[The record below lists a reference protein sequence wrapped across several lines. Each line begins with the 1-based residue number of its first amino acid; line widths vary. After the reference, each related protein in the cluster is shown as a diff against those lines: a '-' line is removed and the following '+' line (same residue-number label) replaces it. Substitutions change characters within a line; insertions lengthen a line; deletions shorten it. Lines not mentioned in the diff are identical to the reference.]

1 MLELPAFL
9 ELIKIL
15 LRCQLIIENIVIIF
29 LRPHIQY
36 ETDSEQLQITNGYA
50 EFHAAQEEQGR
61 CHFPR

>member
-36 ETDSEQLQITNGYA
+36 ETYSEQLQIADGNAQLNT
-50 EFHAAQEEQGR
+50 AQEEQGR